1 MILHLHL
8 QDTNILCAVDEIR
21 LLLDDH
27 VIKTQT
33 MCGSPFIKPIEAEC
47 RKWEEKLVRVQENL
61 DAWLKCQATWLY
73 LEPIFSSEDIIAQMP
88 EEGRKFGV
96 VDSYWKS
103 LMSQAIKD
111 SRVLMAAD
119 QPRMSEKLQ
128 EANLLL
134 EDIQKG
140 LNDYLEKKRLFFP
153 RFFFLSNDELLEIL
167 SETKDPLRVQPHLKK
182 CFEGIAKLD
191 FTSSL
196 EIVGMISSE
205 KETVPFIQKIYPA
218 KAKGMVEKWLQQV
231 EQVML
236 ASMRDVIGLGIEAY
250 VKVPRN
256 QWVLEWPGQ
265 VVICVSSIFWTKEVS
280 EALAEHTLPNFLEKS
295 NEQIAQIVQLVR
307 GKLSSGAR
315 LTLGALTV
323 IDVHARDVVAKLSEN
338 GVSDLNDFQWIS
350 QLRYYWQAK
359 DVQVQM
365 ITTEALYGYEYLGNS
380 PRLVITPL
388 TDRCYRTL
396 MGALKLNLG
405 GAPEGPAG
413 TGKTETTKDLAKAL
427 AKQCVVFNCSDGLD
441 YKAMGKFFKGL
452 AQAGA
457 WACFDEFNRIEVEV
471 LSVVAQQILSIQQAI
486 IRKLKTFIFEGT
498 ELSLNP
504 TCAVFITMNPGY
516 AGRAELPD
524 NLKVNISMYKCYDRC
539 AS

>member
-1 MILHLHL
+1 MPPSAELL
-8 QDTNILCAVDEIR
+8 DTSILCAIDDIQ

-33 MCGSPFIKPIEAEC
+33 MCGSAFIKPIEAEC

-88 EEGRKFGV
+88 EEGRKFGI
-96 VDSYWKS
+96 VDGYWKT
-103 LMSQAIKD
+103 LMAQAVKD
-111 SRVLMAAD
+111 PRVLMAAD
-119 QPRMSEKLQ
+119 QPRMTERLQ
-128 EANLLL
+128 EANILL

-182 CFEGIAKLD
+182 CFEGIARLE
-191 FTSSL
+191 FTDSL
-196 EIVGMISSE
+196 EITGMISSE

-231 EQVML
+231 EQMML
-236 ASMRDVIGLGIEAY
+236 ASLREVIRQGIEAY
-250 VKVPRN
+250 AKVPRN
-256 QWVLEWPGQ
+256 SWVLQWPGQ

-280 EALAEHTLPNFLEKS
+280 EALVENTLPDFLKKS
-295 NEQIAQIVQLVR
+295 NDQIAQIVQLVR

-323 IDVHARDVVAKLSEN
+323 IDVHARDVVAKLAKD
-338 GVSDLNDFQWIS
+338 GISDLNDFQWIS
-350 QLRYYWQAK
+350 QLRYYWEEN
-359 DVQVQM
+359 DVHVQM

-457 WACFDEFNRIEVEV
+457 WSCFDEFNRIEV
-471 LSVVAQQILSIQQAI
+471 ILLL
-486 IRKLKTFIFEGT
+486 R
-498 ELSLNP
+498 
-504 TCAVFITMNPGY
+504 
-516 AGRAELPD
+516 
-524 NLKVNISMYKCYDRC
+524 
-539 AS
+539 